1 MWSSFAELRAHSGF
15 TEDDEARLRAL
26 GPRLAHVSTTM
37 PAAFIKS
44 ATQIPALKKILEGSA
59 CDVGALEKNLTR
71 WLEQF
76 LTAPRDHA
84 YLEARS
90 HVGHTHARVGL
101 PQQYMVS
108 ALTEMREALLDALEE
123 LPDLSPPERRAA
135 RNAVMRGIDVDL
147 ALILDSFRSDLLSQ
161 VARSERLA
169 TYGHL
174 VGSIAHEL
182 RNPLAVMETSLFL
195 MRQASGAEKKS
206 FDKYLDR
213 IERQVRVSSDIIKRM
228 LELVNGRAPE
238 RRSVD
243 VNELVREVVS
253 DLPPPMDEALEV
265 RTADTPSVVQADPVQ
280 LREVVVNLL
289 TNAYEAAGK
298 GGMVRLSVVV
308 DDRGSALVIE
318 DSGPGI
324 AREVQP
330 RLFEPL
336 VTTKTGGTGLGLALV
351 KRVVELHGGA
361 IAVDKGELG
370 GARFTVLFGARS

>member
-1 MWSSFAELRAHSGF
+1 MWSSFTELRAHSGF
-15 TEDDEARLRAL
+15 TEDDEARVRAL
-26 GPRLAHVSTTM
+26 GPRLEHVANTM
-37 PAAFIKS
+37 PTAFIERASK
-44 ATQIPALKKILEGSA
+44 IPALKKVLEDTDS
-59 CDVGALEKNLTR
+59 DPETLSQNLSR
-71 WLEQF
+71 WLSQF
-76 LTAPRDHA
+76 LSAPRDRA
-84 YLEARS
+84 YLETRS
-90 HVGHTHARVGL
+90 AVGHTHARIGL
-101 PQQYMVS
+101 PQQFMVS
-108 ALTEMREALLDALEE
+108 ALTEMREALIDALEE
-123 LPDLSPPERRAA
+123 LSDLSPSERRAA
-135 RNAVMRGIDVDL
+135 RNAIMRGIDVDL
-147 ALILDSFRSDLLSQ
+147 ALILDSFRKDLLSQ
-161 VARSERLA
+161 VARHERLA

-195 MRQASGAEKKS
+195 MRQAAGAAPKS
-206 FDKYLDR
+206 LDKYLDR

-243 VNELVREVVS
+243 FNELVREVVS

-265 RTADTPSVVQADPVQ
+265 RTADNPSVVQADPVQ

-351 KRVVELHGGA
+351 KRVVEMHGGA

-370 GARFTVLFGARS
+370 GARFTVLFGARV